1 MNRAVADVNPT
12 ALKFAGI
19 QLEGALKIILN
30 EQEFAHWLCD
40 RLQAGPLSARPHKS
54 LTIILIL
61 SGININ

>member
-1 MNRAVADVNPT
+1 MNRAVADINPT
-12 ALKFAGI
+12 TLKFAGI
-19 QLEGALKIILN
+19 PLEGALEITLS

-40 RLQAGPLSARPHKS
+40 RLQAGPLLARPHKS